1 MKRTEKEILIEG
13 LKKVSME
20 IAAIVEALEGE
31 PESSLAKTDPS
42 PAEQKEITYEELRAL
57 LAEKSRTGYRAEVK
71 ALLTS
76 HGVEQLSLITDP
88 AERAALYKEAEV
100 IGNG

>member
-20 IAAIVEALEGE
+20 IAAIVEALEE
-31 PESSLAKTDPS
+31 KPEIPPA
-42 PAEQKEITYEELRAL
+42 PAEQKETTYEELRAL
-57 LAEKSRTGYRAEVK
+57 LAEKSRAGYRAEVK
-71 ALLTS
+71 SLLTS

>member
-20 IAAIVEALEGE
+20 IAAIAEALEAPPEKPE
-31 PESSLAKTDPS
+31 PAPK
-42 PAEQKEITYEELRAL
+42 AEKEITYEELRAL
-57 LAEKSRTGYRAEVK
+57 LAEKSRAGYRAEVK